1 MKKNFIS
8 MKNDSSN
15 SKMTPMMKQYLSI
28 KRDLPDEI
36 LFFRLGDFYEMFLED
51 AKIASKILDIALT
64 SRQDDIPMCG
74 VPFHAAESYIARLIK
89 AGHRVAICEQMEA
102 VPSNGTIVKREVV
115 RIITPGTI
123 VESNLLQTDDNNF
136 LASIVLGRDKIGLA
150 FVDISTG
157 DFIISSIDTSIDVFR
172 GEIAK
177 YNPKEA
183 LLYGKDDP
191 DLSIFT
197 RHIENSGIPV
207 NTINEWYYDK
217 DYCTGIIKEIFNLAS
232 LEGLGISA
240 DDEIKAAGSILQ
252 YLKDTHRKTFAH
264 LKSPRRTTSSKFM
277 MLDDATI
284 KNLELVQNQDQSK
297 GRTLFSVLDYTKTA
311 MGRRTLERN
320 ILQPLLQKEE
330 IENRLNII
338 QYFFEHNDLIDNIQK
353 ELKNIHD
360 IERLISRFAMWKS
373 FPRDYIALMHSAR
386 SSGRIKNILADE
398 PFDALKSL
406 SGNIPDMA
414 GLCAR
419 IEKTIADEPAMSPE
433 HGRVIKA
440 GFNAELDR
448 LYELKKDAKT
458 WILEYQEQEKNKLG
472 IPTLKVKY
480 NRIHGYFI
488 EISKGQTSKV
498 PNEYFRKQ
506 TLVGSE
512 RYTTK
517 ELHNFESDILSSSDK
532 ITEIEN
538 YEIERLLSEVLAAK
552 DDLQKCASVIGE
564 TDFYCSLALS
574 AIENKFTHPLF
585 NGDGVSNI
593 EAGRHPVV
601 EKYYTSE
608 IFIPNDVALDK
619 SGNII
624 KIITGPNM
632 SGKSTYIR
640 MTAVIQLMAQ
650 IGSFVPARSCSLS
663 LVDRIFTRIGAS
675 DNISRGESTFLVEM
689 NETAV
694 ILNNA
699 TDRSL
704 IIMDEIGRGTST
716 YDGLSIAWAVVEYIL
731 RYLKAKTLFATHYHE
746 LTKLGEK
753 KGVVNY
759 NVLVKEKPG
768 GVEFLHKV
776 VPGAADKSYGIHVAE
791 LAGIPR
797 EITSNAKA
805 ILGKL
810 EKISSKNSSQGEPKK
825 TADKDKAR
833 EQLDMFNASNHLV
846 VQAIKNIDLNNLTPL
861 DAINELN
868 RLKKLIE

>member
-1 MKKNFIS
+1 
-8 MKNDSSN
+8 MKNETEN
-15 SKMTPMMKQYLSI
+15 SKMTPMMKQYFSI
-28 KRDLPDEI
+28 KRNLPDEI

-51 AKIASKILDIALT
+51 AKTASKILDIALT
-64 SRQDDIPMCG
+64 SRQDVPMCG
-74 VPFHAAESYIARLIK
+74 VPYHAADSYIARLIK
-89 AGHRVAICEQMEA
+89 AGHRVAICEQMET
-102 VPSNGTIVKREVV
+102 VPTNGTIVKREVV

-123 VESNLLQTDDNNF
+123 VESNLLQSDDNNF
-136 LASIVLGRDKIGLA
+136 LASIAFGKDKIGLA

-157 DFIISSIDTSIDVFR
+157 DFVISSIDKSIDVFR

-183 LLYGKDDP
+183 LLNGRENP
-191 DLSIFT
+191 DLSLFIQ
-197 RHIENSGIPV
+197 HIENSGIPV
-207 NTINEWYYDK
+207 NNISEWFYDK

-232 LEGLGISA
+232 LDGLGISS
-240 DDEIKAAGSILQ
+240 ETEVMAAGSILQ

-264 LKSPRRTTSSKFM
+264 LKHPRRTTSSKFM

-284 KNLELVQNQDQSK
+284 KNLELVMNQDQSK
-297 GRTLFSVLDYTKTA
+297 NRTLFSVLDYTKTA

-320 ILQPLLQKEE
+320 ILQPLLQLEE
-330 IENRLNII
+330 IEKRLNII
-338 QYFFEHNDLIDNIQK
+338 QYFFEHNDLTADVQLA
-353 ELKNIHD
+353 LKNIHD
-360 IERLISRFAMWKS
+360 IERLISRFAIWRS
-373 FPRDYIALMHSAR
+373 FPRDYLALMHSIKAA
-386 SSGRIKNILADE
+386 GEIKNILNTESFE
-398 PFDALKSL
+398 PLTDL
-406 SGNIPDMA
+406 SRDIPDMTI
-414 GLCAR
+414 LSER
-419 IEKTIADEPAMSPE
+419 IEKTISDDPAISPE

-488 EISKGQTSKV
+488 EVSKGQTTKV
-498 PNEYFRKQ
+498 PDDYFRKQ

-512 RYTTK
+512 RYTTTA
-517 ELHNFESDILSSSDK
+517 LQNFESEILSSADK
-532 ITEIEN
+532 IVEIEN
-538 YEIERLLSEVLAAK
+538 YEIERLLAEVLAGK
-552 DDLQKCASVIGE
+552 DDLQTTAYIIGE
-564 TDFYCSLALS
+564 IDFYCSLALS
-574 AIENKFTHPLF
+574 AIENKFTRPRF
-585 NGDGVSNI
+585 NSEGICSMT
-593 EAGRHPVV
+593 AGRHPVV

-608 IFIPNDVALDK
+608 VFIPNDVALDK
-619 SGNII
+619 SDNII

-650 IGSFVPARSCSLS
+650 IGSFVPAKACDLS

-746 LTKLGEK
+746 LTKLGSK
-753 KGVVNY
+753 KGIVNY
-759 NVLVKEKPG
+759 NVLVKEKQN

-776 VPGAADKSYGIHVAE
+776 APGAADKSYGIHVAE
-791 LAGIPR
+791 LAGIPK
-797 EITSNAKA
+797 EITSNAKV
-805 ILGKL
+805 ILEKL
-810 EKISSKNSSQGEPKK
+810 EKTSSKNTSQSDSKK
-825 TADKDKAR
+825 TIEKDSAR

-846 VQAIKNIDLNNLTPL
+846 VQAIKNIDLNNVTPL
-861 DAINELN
+861 EAINELN

>member
-1 MKKNFIS
+1 
-8 MKNDSSN
+8 MKNETEN
-15 SKMTPMMKQYLSI
+15 SKMTPMMKQYFSI
-28 KRDLPDEI
+28 KRNLPDEI

-51 AKIASKILDIALT
+51 AKTASKILDIALT
-64 SRQDDIPMCG
+64 SRQDVPMCG
-74 VPFHAAESYIARLIK
+74 VPYHAADSYIARLIK
-89 AGHRVAICEQMEA
+89 AGHRVAICEQMET
-102 VPSNGTIVKREVV
+102 VPTNGTIVKREVV

-123 VESNLLQTDDNNF
+123 VESNLLQSDDNNF
-136 LASIVLGRDKIGLA
+136 LASIAFGKDKIGLA

-157 DFIISSIDTSIDVFR
+157 DFVISSIDKSIDVFR

-183 LLYGKDDP
+183 LLNVRENP
-191 DLSIFT
+191 DLSLFIQ
-197 RHIENSGIPV
+197 HIENSGIPV
-207 NTINEWYYDK
+207 NNISEWFYDK

-232 LEGLGISA
+232 LDGLGISS
-240 DDEIKAAGSILQ
+240 ETEVMAAGSILQ

-264 LKSPRRTTSSKFM
+264 LKHPRRTTSSKFM

-284 KNLELVQNQDQSK
+284 KNLELVINQDQSK
-297 GRTLFSVLDYTKTA
+297 NRTLFSVLDYTKTA

-320 ILQPLLQKEE
+320 ILQPLLQLEE
-330 IENRLNII
+330 IEKRLNII
-338 QYFFEHNDLIDNIQK
+338 QYFFEHNDLTADVQLA
-353 ELKNIHD
+353 LKNIHD
-360 IERLISRFAMWKS
+360 IERLISRFAIWRS
-373 FPRDYIALMHSAR
+373 FPRDYLALMHSIKAA
-386 SSGRIKNILADE
+386 GEIKNILNTESFE
-398 PFDALKSL
+398 PLTDL
-406 SGNIPDMA
+406 SKDIPDMTI
-414 GLCAR
+414 LSER
-419 IEKTIADEPAMSPE
+419 IEKTISDDPAISPE

-488 EISKGQTSKV
+488 EVSKGQTTKV
-498 PNEYFRKQ
+498 PDDYFRKQ

-512 RYTTK
+512 RYTTTA
-517 ELHNFESDILSSSDK
+517 LQNFESEILSSADK
-532 ITEIEN
+532 IVEIEN
-538 YEIERLLSEVLAAK
+538 YEIERLLAEVLAGK
-552 DDLQKCASVIGE
+552 DGLQTTAFIIGE
-564 TDFYCSLALS
+564 IDFYCSLALS
-574 AIENKFTHPLF
+574 AIENKFTRPRF
-585 NGDGVSNI
+585 NSEGICSMT
-593 EAGRHPVV
+593 AGRHPVV

-608 IFIPNDVALDK
+608 VFIPNDVALDK
-619 SGNII
+619 SDNII

-650 IGSFVPARSCSLS
+650 IGSFVPAKACNLS

-746 LTKLGEK
+746 LTKLGGK
-753 KGVVNY
+753 KGIVNY
-759 NVLVKEKPG
+759 NVLVKEKLN

-776 VPGAADKSYGIHVAE
+776 APGAADKSYGIHVAE
-791 LAGIPR
+791 LAGIPK
-797 EITSNAKA
+797 EITSNAKV
-805 ILGKL
+805 ILEKL
-810 EKISSKNSSQGEPKK
+810 EKTSSKNTSQSDSKK
-825 TADKDKAR
+825 TIEKDSAR

-846 VQAIKNIDLNNLTPL
+846 VQAIKNIDLNNVTPL
-861 DAINELN
+861 EAINELN

>member
-1 MKKNFIS
+1 
-8 MKNDSSN
+8 MKNDNEN
-15 SKMTPMMKQYLSI
+15 SRMTPMMKQYLSI
-28 KRDLPDEI
+28 KRNLPDEI

-51 AKIASKILDIALT
+51 AKIGSKILDIALT
-64 SRQDDIPMCG
+64 SRQDIPMCG

-89 AGHRVAICEQMEA
+89 AGYRVAICEQMEA

-136 LASIVLGRDKIGLA
+136 LASIVFDYDRIGLA

-157 DFIISSIDTSIDVFR
+157 EFIISSIDTSIDVFR

-177 YNPKEA
+177 YNPREA
-183 LLYGKDDP
+183 LLCGKENP
-191 DLSIFT
+191 DISLFT
-197 RHIENSGIPV
+197 QHIENSGIPV
-207 NTINEWYYDK
+207 NTISDWYYDK
-217 DYCTGIIKEIFNLAS
+217 DYCTGIIKEIFNLAG
-232 LEGLGISA
+232 LDGLGLSA
-240 DDEIKAAGSILQ
+240 DAEIKAAGSILQ

-264 LKSPRRTTSSKFM
+264 LKLPKRTSSSKFM
-277 MLDDATI
+277 ILDDATI

-297 GRTLFSVLDYTKTA
+297 SRTLFSVLDYTKTA

-320 ILQPLLQKEE
+320 ILQPLLQMEE
-330 IENRLNII
+330 IKKRMDIVH
-338 QYFFEHNDLIDNIQK
+338 YFSEHNDLIGNVQLA
-353 ELKNIHD
+353 LKNIHD

-373 FPRDYIALMHSAR
+373 FPRDYIALMHS
-386 SSGRIKNILADE
+386 IKSAGEIKTILKNESFDE
-398 PFDALKSL
+398 FLLL
-406 SGNIPDMA
+406 SQNIPDLT
-414 GLCAR
+414 GLYDR
-419 IEKTIADEPAMSPE
+419 IGKTIADEPAISPE

-458 WILEYQEQEKNKLG
+458 WILDYQEQEKSKLG
-472 IPTLKVKY
+472 ITTLKVKY

-488 EISKGQTSKV
+488 EVSKGQTSKV
-498 PNEYFRKQ
+498 PDDYFRKQ

-512 RYTTK
+512 RYTTIA
-517 ELHNFESDILSSSDK
+517 LQNFESEILSSADK
-532 ITEIEN
+532 IIEIEN
-538 YEIERLLSEVLAAK
+538 YEIESLLSEVLGNK
-552 DDLQKCASVIGE
+552 DDLQISASIIGDI
-564 TDFYCSLALS
+564 DFYCSLALS
-574 AIENKFTHPLF
+574 AIENKFTRPSF
-585 NGDGVSNI
+585 NSEGANFV
-593 EAGRHPVV
+593 EEGRHPVV

-608 IFIPNDVALDK
+608 VFIPNDVTLDK
-619 SGNII
+619 SGSII

-640 MTAVIQLMAQ
+640 MAAVIQLMAQ
-650 IGSFVPARSCSLS
+650 IGSFVPAKSCDLS

-699 TDRSL
+699 TDKSL

-746 LTKLGEK
+746 LTKLGDK
-753 KGVVNY
+753 KGIVNY
-759 NVLVKEKPG
+759 NVLVKEKLN

-791 LAGIPR
+791 LAGIPK
-797 EITSNAKA
+797 EITLNAKA

-810 EKISSKNSSQGEPKK
+810 EKISSKNSSQTDSKK
-825 TADKDKAR
+825 MMKKDSAR

-846 VQAIKNIDLNNLTPL
+846 VQAIKNIDLNNVTPL
-861 DAINELN
+861 EAINELS